1 MNIAEI
7 IKNGIPKVGETYI
20 SKISSRDIFH
30 MSPMTQKYQVIG
42 YHNFHG
48 LLIIDTITD
57 NNKTLKLETHT
68 LNNFSSMGL
77 KKGTPLI
84 DENSIK
90 KTNFIEKNKFY
101 LNVYGILYVHSSGHS
116 LILDGIN
123 TNIKKRSTQLLE
135 GEVIYEI
142 TDIREIRKILKRQI
156 KYYNDMSFYY
166 LDSDYD
172 EDKLLYN
179 KSLDDLLNISYYD
192 GLYPSFYLDK
202 IISYKL
208 FEIVKKMDNNT

>member
-7 IKNGIPKVGETYI
+7 IQNGIPKVGETYI
-20 SKISSRDIFH
+20 SSIPCKDLWH
-30 MSPMTQKYQVIG
+30 MSPMTQKRQVIG

-57 NNKTLKLETHT
+57 NYKTLKLETHT
-68 LNNFSSMGL
+68 LNNFSSMGF

-101 LNVYGILYVHSSGHS
+101 LNVDGILYEHPSGYS
-116 LILDGIN
+116 LILDGRS
-123 TNIKKRSTQLLE
+123 TRVKKRSTRFLE

-142 TDIREIRKILKRQI
+142 TDIREIRKIVKRQI
-156 KYYNDMSFYY
+156 EYCNFTSFYY

-172 EDKLLYN
+172 KEKLLYN
-179 KSLDDLLNISYYD
+179 KSLDELLDIYYYD
-192 GLYPSFYLDK
+192 RIFPTFYLDK

-208 FEIVKKMDNNT
+208 FEMLKKMDNNT

>member
-20 SKISSRDIFH
+20 GSIPCKDLWSSPII
-30 MSPMTQKYQVIG
+30 QKRQVIG

-57 NNKTLKLETHT
+57 NYKTLKLEMHT
-68 LNNFSSMGL
+68 LNNFSSMTF
-77 KKGTPLI
+77 KTGTSII

-90 KTNFIEKNKFY
+90 KTNLIEKNKFY
-101 LNVYGILYVHSSGHS
+101 LNVDGILYEHPSGYS
-116 LILDGIN
+116 LILDGRS
-123 TNIKKRSTQLLE
+123 THVKKRSTRLPE
-135 GEVIYEI
+135 WEVIYEI

-156 KYYNDMSFYY
+156 EYCNFTSFYY

-172 EDKLLYN
+172 KEKLLYN
-179 KSLDDLLNISYYD
+179 KSLDELLDIFYSDISFTT
-192 GLYPSFYLDK
+192 FYLDK

-208 FEIVKKMDNNT
+208 FEMLKRMDNNA

>member
-20 SKISSRDIFH
+20 SSIPCKDLWYS
-30 MSPMTQKYQVIG
+30 MSQKRQVIG

-48 LLIIDTITD
+48 LLIIDAITD
-57 NNKTLKLETHT
+57 NYRTLKLETHT
-68 LNNFSSMGL
+68 LNNFSSMGF

-90 KTNFIEKNKFY
+90 KTNLIEKNKFY
-101 LNVYGILYVHSSGHS
+101 LNVDGILYEHPSGYS
-116 LILDGIN
+116 LILDGRS
-123 TNIKKRSTQLLE
+123 TNVKKRSTRLLE

-142 TDIREIRKILKRQI
+142 TDIREIRKIVNRQI
-156 KYYNDMSFYY
+156 EHFNSRSFYY
-166 LDSDYD
+166 SDSDYD
-172 EDKLLYN
+172 KEKLFYN
-179 KSLDDLLNISYYD
+179 KSLDELLDIYY
-192 GLYPSFYLDK
+192 YRIFPAFYLDK

-208 FEIVKKMDNNT
+208 LEMLKRMDNNT